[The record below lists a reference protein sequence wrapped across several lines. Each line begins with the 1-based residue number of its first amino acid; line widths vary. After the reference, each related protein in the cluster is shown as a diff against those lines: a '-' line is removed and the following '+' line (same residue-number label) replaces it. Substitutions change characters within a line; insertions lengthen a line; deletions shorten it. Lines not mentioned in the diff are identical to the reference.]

1 MISAIIACFVI
12 GYTVI
17 VFEHPLRLDKTVP
30 ALLMGAICWALISLG
45 FNSGALNI
53 VDGHEHLFTL
63 SHEIMDVVKA
73 AIAAGGADEQLI
85 QAFTQA
91 ITQVP
96 ELLPELQTEYVHRFE
111 ETLHHMHDMGTA
123 VTGANIEEAFH
134 HTNEEGFGSN
144 LLHHLGK
151 TAEILIFLI
160 GAMTIVEIVD
170 LHRGFDILKGWIS
183 TRSKKK
189 LLWIVGA
196 LGFILSAIIDNL
208 TATIVLVTLLRKLVP
223 NREERI
229 WYVAMIVIAAN
240 AGGAWS
246 PIGDVTTTM
255 LWIGKRVT
263 TLGLVEYLILP
274 SLVCFVVPFLIASY
288 LKPFQGNISSPE
300 LESNEGVSESNERL
314 LSSKTML
321 FLGLGMIVFVPIFK
335 TITHL
340 PPYIGM
346 MLSLGVVWLVSE
358 YIHPEEDFT
367 DERKEVYSA
376 HKALSRIEMSS
387 ILFFLGILMGV
398 AALETIAIGNV
409 GALRAVADQLRA
421 IIPNQDI
428 VIFILGFL
436 SAIIDNVPLVAA
448 SMGMYDLK
456 VFAEDDKLWHFIAYS
471 AGTGGSMLIIGSAA
485 GVAAMGMERIDFIWY
500 FKKIAWLA
508 FIGFAAG
515 AAVFLLIEHFIN
527 PIAG

>member
-1 MISAIIACFVI
+1 MLSAVIACFVI
-12 GYTVI
+12 GYVVI

-30 ALLMGAICWALISLG
+30 ALLMGAICWALLSLG
-45 FNSGALNI
+45 FNAGSL
-53 VDGHEHLFTL
+53 
-63 SHEIMDVVKA
+63 DVVDSYGQLFSMGGHGVDHLSEA
-73 AIAAGGADEQLI
+73 A
-85 QAFTQA
+85 
-91 ITQVP
+91 
-96 ELLPELQTEYVHRFE
+96 
-111 ETLHHMHDMGTA
+111 HHDAEHGFSGT
-123 VTGANIEEAFH
+123 
-134 HTNEEGFGSN
+134 

-189 LLWIVGA
+189 LLWIVGG

-223 NREERI
+223 DRDQRI
-229 WYVAMIVIAAN
+229 WYIALIVIAAN

-255 LWIGKRVT
+255 LWIGKRVST
-263 TLGLVEYLILP
+263 AGLIEYLIIP
-274 SLVCFVVPFLIASY
+274 SLVCFVVPFIFASFM
-288 LKPFQGNISSPE
+288 KPFQGNLITPE
-300 LESNEGVSESNERL
+300 LESDEGVPMSEERL

-335 TITHL
+335 TVTHL

-367 DERKEVYSA
+367 EERKAAYSA

-387 ILFFLGILMGV
+387 ILFFLGILMAV
-398 AALETIAIGNV
+398 AAIETVAVGEV
-409 GALRAVADQLRA
+409 GALRAVAESLDA

-448 SMGMYDLK
+448 SMGMYDL
-456 VFAEDDKLWHFIAYS
+456 ATYPMDSKLWHFIAFS

-508 FIGFAAG
+508 FVGFAAG
-515 AAVFLLIEHFIN
+515 AAVFLLIENIFN
-527 PIAG
+527 TAG